1 MNNETINVNLQ
12 SQKDLFLIEESS
24 IELEIYS
31 VEKGLDQIVNEMTYL
46 RNNNQELFKKYYDNV
61 REISAKAS
69 ALAQRVRLLNEYLKM
84 EEI

>member
-46 RNNNQELFKKYYDNV
+46 KNNNQELFKKYYDNV

-69 ALAQRVRLLNEYLKM
+69 MLAQRVRLLNEYLKM